1 MRDHTTARD
10 LLPLLASGALS
21 EDERAKVMAHLREC
35 AGCRSELAFWQ
46 EVRGAV
52 IGQAEVLPTPG
63 VAPLAGALTRIRR
76 ERTTSPLSRMVGM
89 SASVAFAWQ
98 LLRAQAPL
106 VRRDLWPTSALVMA
120 LGLVIAFIAPAEE
133 QAGAVVGALAPLIAA
148 AGVAL
153 VSDPEQDPARELT
166 LATPTS
172 PRQILLARLALVF
185 GYDFA
190 LALAATVALVAFIPP
205 SLLGGIALGWLGP
218 MAFLAALAL
227 TLSLKLGTGVAIGIS
242 FSLWL
247 SRWIGRD
254 IFSASGFFPDGLTAL
269 ARACDSAWT
278 NTPLLLGLAC
288 SLLVVSI
295 WLAGRQE
302 PTMNG
307 LENGLS
313 G

>member
-1 MRDHTTARD
+1 MSNHMTVRD
-10 LLPLLASGALS
+10 LLPFFASGALN
-21 EDERAKVMAHLREC
+21 EDERVKVTAHLREC
-35 AGCRSELAFWQ
+35 ADCRSELAFWQ
-46 EVRGAV
+46 EVGGAV
-52 IGQAEVLPTPG
+52 IGQAAALPAPG

-76 ERTTSPLSRMVGM
+76 ERGSSPLSRIAGV
-89 SASVAFAWQ
+89 SASLAFAWQ

-106 VRRDLWPTSALVMA
+106 VQREFWPTSALAIA
-120 LGLVIAFIAPAEE
+120 LGLIIEFLVSANG

-153 VSDPEQDPARELT
+153 VSDPEQDSARELT

-172 PRQILLARLALVF
+172 PCQILLARLALVF

-190 LALAATVALVAFIPP
+190 LALAATVALVAVIPP

-227 TLSLKLGTGVAIGIS
+227 ALSLKLGTGGAVGIS

-254 IFSASGFFPDGLTAL
+254 VFTASGFFPDGLTTF
-269 ARACDSAWT
+269 ARTWDSAWA

-288 SLLVVSI
+288 ALIVLSI
-295 WLAGRQE
+295 WFVGRLE
-302 PTMNG
+302 PATNG
-307 LENGLS
+307 LENGFS